1 MNSLSGYKFAIHSI
15 LNFFKEQVD
24 LSKSIDIYCERLD
37 NGLWAEPIN
46 AATNAAF
53 ILAAIIM
60 WLRCKNLAEGRIL
73 AFLLFLIGCGSFLF
87 HTFAQT
93 WAAILDVTSILIFI
107 LTYIYFANR
116 RFLNWSKRLSI
127 TGVILFFPYQFFVV
141 SILSSIQFFGAS
153 VQYIPVAILIFF
165 YSGLLHKSKSNLSRE
180 LFIGATILSLSIF
193 ARTIDA
199 PLCAIVAVGTH
210 FIWHILNAIMLA
222 WMIEVLR
229 RHMLAGYSV
238 GR

>member
-1 MNSLSGYKFAIHSI
+1 M
-15 LNFFKEQVD
+15 D
-24 LSKSIDIYCERLD
+24 LFKSIDIYCERLD
-37 NGLWAEPIN
+37 TGLWAEPIN

-53 ILAAIIM
+53 ILAATIM
-60 WLRCKNLAEGRIL
+60 WLKCKNLAEGRIL

-93 WAAILDVTSILIFI
+93 WAAILDVTPILIFI
-107 LTYIYFANR
+107 LTYIYVANR
-116 RFLNWSKRLSI
+116 RFLLWSKRSSVI
-127 TGVILFFPYQFFVV
+127 GVILFFPYQFLVV
-141 SILSSIQFFGAS
+141 SILSSLQFFGAS

-165 YSGLLHKSKSNLSRE
+165 YSALLHKPKSNLSRD
-180 LFIGATILSLSIF
+180 LFIGATILSFSIF
-193 ARTIDA
+193 ARTIDE
-199 PLCAIVAVGTH
+199 PLCLIVSVGTH
-210 FIWHILNAIMLA
+210 FIWHISNAIMLG